1 MTLYVY
7 RLGENAGGAP
17 AVPALTI
24 EDVVSYTADR
34 AVTADGSVYGPFGE
48 DCELSSRPDC
58 SEALRAKWRRE
69 HPSAEERVEEL
80 EALVAGL
87 LFGGDGT

>member
-1 MTLYVY
+1 MNLYIY
-7 RLGENAGGAP
+7 KIGTNI
-17 AVPALTI
+17 PALTI
-24 EDVVSYTADR
+24 EDAAAYTADQ
-34 AVTADGSVYGPFGE
+34 VTAADGAVYSPLAE
-48 DCELSSRPDC
+48 DCELSSLPDC

-87 LFGGDGT
+87 LFGGNPADGGESA